1 MSANI
6 NTVLVT
12 GASGI
17 IGRHAVRWLI
27 DRGLHVVAVARGGL
41 ENLPPACE
49 TRYADLLDRTATQ
62 AIVKEI
68 RPDALLHLAWITA
81 YSRFWNSPENLD
93 WLAGSIHL
101 LRAFADAGGVRA
113 VTAGTCAEYDCS
125 RPIMQRIPESFAC
138 LPGTLYGWAK
148 HGLHQV
154 IDAYA
159 QEAGFSQ
166 AWGRLF
172 LLYGEDEP
180 DQRLAPSVARAL
192 LGGLPAHCTSGD
204 QVRDFMDTR
213 DAGRAFA
220 ELLLGNVQGAVNIC
234 SGEAVSVAEFAG
246 RIAQITGRPDLLRL
260 GALPDRAGDPPYLV
274 GDPSRLTHE
283 VGFIPG
289 ITLDQGLRDAVAHL
303 QHSMAAAR

>member
-6 NTVLVT
+6 TTVMVT
-12 GASGI
+12 GATGI
-17 IGRHAVRWLI
+17 IGRHAVRRLL
-27 DRGLHVVAVARGGL
+27 DKGLNVVAVARGSFDDVPL
-41 ENLPPACE
+41 ACE
-49 TRYADLLDRTATQ
+49 TRRVDLLDRAAAQ
-62 AIVKEI
+62 AMVREI

-81 YSRFWNSPENLD
+81 HSRFWHSPENLD

-101 LRAFADAGGVRA
+101 LRAFAEAGGVRA

-125 RPIMQRIPESFAC
+125 RPILQRIPESFAC
-138 LPGTLYGWAK
+138 LPGALYGWAK

-159 QEAGFSQ
+159 RQAGFSQ

-192 LGGLPAHCTSGD
+192 LGGLPAHCTSGN
-204 QVRDFMDTR
+204 QVRDFLDTR

-220 ELLLGNVQGAVNIC
+220 ELLLSNVQGAVNIC
-234 SGEAVSVAEFAG
+234 SGEAVTVGDFAG
-246 RIAQITGRPDLLRL
+246 CIARIIGRPDLLRL

-283 VGFIPG
+283 VGFIRG
-289 ITLDQGLRDAVAHL
+289 IGLDQGLRDAVAHWRRNRG
-303 QHSMAAAR
+303 AGR